1 MGFKRANK
9 INVMAL
15 NQILRFISRFRRAFL
30 SPAKAVTSYSQCAE
44 DLIVKMFL
52 QVGAP
57 TEQGF
62 YVDVGCHHPRRGSNT
77 FGFYKAG
84 WCGILIDME
93 EDKVRVAQMARRRD
107 VVVQSAISDRAEILS
122 IYSPSEFSTNA
133 TIDADTAAHHSD
145 YHRRNTVTTETLTEV
160 LDRCDC
166 PETFEFL
173 NIDCEGNDFRVL
185 KGLSLVKYEPK
196 VICIE
201 VWESKAGLDDL
212 VASDIH
218 THLLRHGYELR
229 SWAIFSAIYVRK
241 SAS

>member
-15 NQILRFISRFRRAFL
+15 SQILRFISRFRRAFL
-30 SPAKAVTSYSQCAE
+30 SPAKAVISYSQCAE

-57 TEQGF
+57 IEQGF

-107 VVVQSAISDRAEILS
+107 VVVQSAISDRTEILS

-218 THLLRHGYELR
+218 THLSRHGYELR

-241 SAS
+241 SSS

>member
-15 NQILRFISRFRRAFL
+15 SQILRFISRFRRAFL

-107 VVVQSAISDRAEILS
+107 VVVQSAISDRTEILS

-218 THLLRHGYELR
+218 THLSRHGYVLR

>member
-1 MGFKRANK
+1 
-9 INVMAL
+9 MAISEIF
-15 NQILRFISRFRRAFL
+15 QFISRCRRAFL
-30 SPAKAVTSYSQCAE
+30 SPAKAVIAYSQCAE

-52 QVGAP
+52 QVGTP

-93 EDKVRVAQMARRRD
+93 EDNVRVAQMARRRD
-107 VVVQSAISDRAEILS
+107 VVVQSAISDRTEILS

-133 TIDADTAAHHSD
+133 TIDADTVAHHSD

-185 KGLSLVKYEPK
+185 KGLSLVKYKPK

-218 THLLRHGYELR
+218 AHLLRHGYELR
-229 SWAIFSAIYVRK
+229 SWDIFSAIYVRK

>member
-1 MGFKRANK
+1 
-9 INVMAL
+9 
-15 NQILRFISRFRRAFL
+15 
-30 SPAKAVTSYSQCAE
+30 
-44 DLIVKMFL
+44 
-52 QVGAP
+52 
-57 TEQGF
+57 
-62 YVDVGCHHPRRGSNT
+62 
-77 FGFYKAG
+77 
-84 WCGILIDME
+84 ME

-107 VVVQSAISDRAEILS
+107 VVVQSAISDRTEILS

-218 THLLRHGYELR
+218 THLSMHGYELR
-229 SWAIFSAIYVRK
+229 SWAIFSAIYIRK

>member
-9 INVMAL
+9 TNVMAL
-15 NQILRFISRFRRAFL
+15 SQILRFISRFRRAFL
-30 SPAKAVTSYSQCAE
+30 SPAKAVISYSQCAE

-57 TEQGF
+57 IEQGF

-107 VVVQSAISDRAEILS
+107 VVVQSAISDRTEILS

-218 THLLRHGYELR
+218 THLSRHGYELR
-229 SWAIFSAIYVRK
+229 SWAIFSAIYIRK

>member
-1 MGFKRANK
+1 
-9 INVMAL
+9 MAL
-15 NQILRFISRFRRAFL
+15 SQILRFISRFRRAFL

-52 QVGAP
+52 QVGTP

-107 VVVQSAISDRAEILS
+107 VVVQSAISDRTEILS

-185 KGLSLVKYEPK
+185 KGLALVKYEPK

-218 THLLRHGYELR
+218 THLSRHGYVLR

>member
-15 NQILRFISRFRRAFL
+15 SQILRFISRFRRAFL
-30 SPAKAVTSYSQCAE
+30 SPAKAVISYSQCAE

-57 TEQGF
+57 IEQGF

-107 VVVQSAISDRAEILS
+107 VVVQSAISDRTEILS

-218 THLLRHGYELR
+218 THLSRHGYELR
-229 SWAIFSAIYVRK
+229 SWAIFSAIYIRK

>member
-15 NQILRFISRFRRAFL
+15 SQILRFISRFRRAFL
-30 SPAKAVTSYSQCAE
+30 SPAKAVISYSQCAE

-57 TEQGF
+57 IEQGF

-107 VVVQSAISDRAEILS
+107 VVVQSAISDRTEILS

-218 THLLRHGYELR
+218 THLSRHGYELR

>member
-1 MGFKRANK
+1 M
-9 INVMAL
+9 
-15 NQILRFISRFRRAFL
+15 
-30 SPAKAVTSYSQCAE
+30 
-44 DLIVKMFL
+44 KMFL

-57 TEQGF
+57 IEQGF

-107 VVVQSAISDRAEILS
+107 VVVQSAISDRTEILS

-133 TIDADTAAHHSD
+133 TIDADAAAHHSD

-166 PETFEFL
+166 PRTFEFL

-185 KGLSLVKYEPK
+185 KGLSLAKYEPK

-218 THLLRHGYELR
+218 THLSRHGYELR

-241 SAS
+241 PAS

>member
-15 NQILRFISRFRRAFL
+15 SQILRFISRFRRAFL
-30 SPAKAVTSYSQCAE
+30 SPAKAVISYSQCAE

-57 TEQGF
+57 IEQGF

-107 VVVQSAISDRAEILS
+107 VVVQSAISDRTEILS

-160 LDRCDC
+160 LDRCEC
-166 PETFEFL
+166 PEAFEFL

-218 THLLRHGYELR
+218 THLSRHGYELR
-229 SWAIFSAIYVRK
+229 SWAIFSAIYIRK

>member
-15 NQILRFISRFRRAFL
+15 SQILRFISRFRRAFL

-57 TEQGF
+57 IEQGF

-107 VVVQSAISDRAEILS
+107 VVVQSAISDRTEILS

-218 THLLRHGYELR
+218 THLSRHGYELR
-229 SWAIFSAIYVRK
+229 SWAIFSAIYIRK

>member
-15 NQILRFISRFRRAFL
+15 SQILRFISRFRRAFL
-30 SPAKAVTSYSQCAE
+30 SPAKAVISYSQCAE

-57 TEQGF
+57 IEQGF

-107 VVVQSAISDRAEILS
+107 VVVQSAISDRTEILS

-218 THLLRHGYELR
+218 THLSRHGYVLR

>member
-15 NQILRFISRFRRAFL
+15 SQILRFISRFRRAFL

-52 QVGAP
+52 QVGTP

-107 VVVQSAISDRAEILS
+107 VVVQSAISDRTEILS

-218 THLLRHGYELR
+218 THLSRHGYELR
-229 SWAIFSAIYVRK
+229 SWAIFSAIYIRK